1 MSAEEN
7 GDDVSSNNLLVAL
20 QLQKRPEI
28 LWKTQIPQKKT
39 LKDEALRQS
48 VLELERQLG
57 KPLTSSQLMKKV
69 NNMKTRIKSK
79 VDKNKTGNKK
89 IVLCQW
95 EKMLHELMD
104 GEDNPTISK
113 IPGAKSIGPP
123 TTKINKNNE
132 DLSSSILLES
142 EQTDEFRPQI
152 ASLVPPR
159 PTKHQTKK
167 NLETYETEE
176 TSKLTTQELQRLV
189 LIEQLETTRVQRQ
202 YYREMMQKSNTGRSY
217 YEPDGNENDNDVPR
231 YAVL

>member
-69 NNMKTRIKSK
+69 NNMKTRLKSK

-95 EKMLHELMD
+95 EKILHELMD

-113 IPGAKSIGPP
+113 IPGKYVFYLTCLYYTNIC
-123 TTKINKNNE
+123 
-132 DLSSSILLES
+132 
-142 EQTDEFRPQI
+142 I
-152 ASLVPPR
+152 A
-159 PTKHQTKK
+159 
-167 NLETYETEE
+167 YIFI
-176 TSKLTTQELQRLV
+176 KLC
-189 LIEQLETTRVQRQ
+189 
-202 YYREMMQKSNTGRSY
+202 
-217 YEPDGNENDNDVPR
+217 
-231 YAVL
+231 